1 MRVWEPNRDGADL
14 TKHGVS
20 GFGRG
25 AEACTHDFPRCAL
38 LGHTRHRRRVFAP
51 SDFISYASRKSLA
64 PERACNGALSAMSD
78 SSDLKRLVVR
88 GYDKID
94 EYLVRYGSSSVR
106 DRWLAELTTLVSEQ
120 ACARVLDLGCGAGI
134 PVARHLTAL
143 GHYVSGVHGSARQI
157 ALARGHDRLRHRPQP
172 GPRIA
177 VTQGITP
184 RWRAAARV
192 ASARVR
198 EKNGHFDAYRK
209 PEQHPRTTSF
219 MRIARRRRGSS
230 RAPF

>member
-143 GHYVSGVHGSARQI
+143 RHYVLGVDARPDRSRWPAGTRSPSTSPTTWSSHCRDPGHHP
-157 ALARGHDRLRHRPQP
+157 ALAGSR
-172 GPRIA
+172 
-177 VTQGITP
+177 
-184 RWRAAARV
+184 
-192 ASARVR
+192 
-198 EKNGHFDAYRK
+198 
-209 PEQHPRTTSF
+209 
-219 MRIARRRRGSS
+219 ARRVG
-230 RAPF
+230 